1 MGKSLKI
8 KTIYPMPW
16 IIIFVQLEKFWS
28 LDYRIGDAD
37 IKSFSHKSD
46 ELIPHWTC
54 IGGKLMQLWPDI
66 FSDNL
71 TKIYNRAI
79 QTGVYPHAMK
89 LVQIIALYK
98 KGQGMIPAIITQL
111 TFSQS
116 LTKYLKIFYVKDLFL
131 S

>member
-8 KTIYPMPW
+8 KTIYRMPW

-28 LDYRIGDAD
+28 LDYRIGKAD

-79 QTGVYPHAMK
+79 QTGVYAHAMK
-89 LVQIIALYK
+89 LVQIIALCIK
-98 KGQGMIPAIITQL
+98 RCKVWSQQL
-111 TFSQS
+111 SPNWP
-116 LTKYLKIFYVKDLFL
+116 FL
-131 S
+131 NLWQNI